1 MKLFSLGGRFH
12 LWGQPEA
19 GSPPPPVRRAEVGG
33 RREGKGRGRH
43 ISVLGGGRKRLA
55 LKDLGLALS
64 PQQLI
69 RRIYSYTTA
78 HGKQGHTLMPNCRQQ
93 TLLEA
98 EHTPRGPSR
107 IPEVGLRV

>member
-1 MKLFSLGGRFH
+1 MKLFSLGG
-12 LWGQPEA
+12 A
-19 GSPPPPVRRAEVGG
+19 CPPLGAARGGDPPTPPAPVRRAEVGE

-69 RRIYSYTTA
+69 RQIYSYSTA
-78 HGKQGHTLMPNCRQQ
+78 HGK
-93 TLLEA
+93 
-98 EHTPRGPSR
+98 
-107 IPEVGLRV
+107 